1 VDDDVA
7 IGGIGHDGSSTIGV
21 VDMGGLTTMLG
32 KKYLLGV

>member
-7 IGGIGHDGSSTIGV
+7 IGGIGRDGSSTIGV

-32 KKYLLGV
+32 KKCSSGV